1 MRYIFT
7 LVLLTTLGL
16 GQLRGQIL
24 ISLLFGDKLNKDYME
39 FGLEGGFNANRITG
53 FNNYEFN
60 RNFNLGFYFDIRIKE
75 HWFIYTSVLVKAN
88 NGTYGLDTADVK
100 TLNGTLWSA
109 GGSYSQV
116 INNFQVPIM
125 LKYRHPSRF
134 YVEGGAQLALATRSY
149 VAFSGSVGSTE
160 AEIREKNTDDINR
173 IEAGV
178 VAGAGYKFLPV
189 GGLTLGVRYYQG
201 LTEIY
206 RGKEGFTSSGWYL
219 KANFPIGL
227 NKKIKA
233 EPQP

>member
-1 MRYIFT
+1 MKHVWAFA
-7 LVLLTTLGL
+7 LFVTLGL

-60 RNFNLGFYFDIRIKE
+60 RNFNLGFYFDIRIHE
-75 HWFIYTSVLVKAN
+75 QWFIYTSVLVKAN
-88 NGTYGLDTADVK
+88 NGTSGLDTSDVNL
-100 TLNGTLWSA
+100 LNTTVWNS
-109 GGSYSQV
+109 GGSYSQY

-125 LKYRHPSRF
+125 LKYRHPSRI
-134 YVEGGAQLALATRSY
+134 YLEGGAQLALATRSY
-149 VAFSGSVGSTE
+149 VKFSGSLAQTD
-160 AEIREKNTDDINR
+160 AEIRENNTDDINR

-178 VAGAGYKFLPV
+178 VAGAGYKFLPI

-201 LTEIY
+201 LSEIY
-206 RGKEGFTSSGWYL
+206 RGKSGFTSSGWYI

-233 EPQP
+233 EPKP